1 MPYSKAGRSRNEY
14 DSALAS
20 IIQQFDADYIVLA
33 GWMHVFTADFLK
45 HYPKRILNL
54 HPALPGTFPGAHGIE
69 EAYEAYQR
77 HEIDHTGVMLHLVPD
92 EQVDAGPVVATAEVP
107 MYETDTLEDLE
118 ARIHEVEHKL
128 LVQGIREL
136 V

>member
-1 MPYSKAGRSRNEY
+1 MP
-14 DSALAS
+14 
-20 IIQQFDADYIVLA
+20 
-33 GWMHVFTADFLK
+33 TAVAQ
-45 HYPKRILNL
+45 
-54 HPALPGTFPGAHGIE
+54 PAFLPGTFPGAHGIE

-118 ARIHEVEHKL
+118 ARIHEV
-128 LVQGIREL
+128 
-136 V
+136 